1 MAATIRDIRDRTG
14 LSLATISKYLNGGN
28 VLPKNRELIEEA
40 IDALHYE
47 VNELARGLVTNRT
60 KTIGVLVYDIQCLFV
75 GNMLHYL
82 GQELHKSGYA
92 MLICDSCNN
101 EEMEKENLQ
110 FLLSRKVDGILIFAV
125 SLTGG
130 FLDPAK
136 RAGVPIVL
144 LDRAFRGEEVDCVE
158 VDSRTAVFRAAQMLI
173 EYGHRKIALVASDV
187 EYTGVERKKGY
198 EDALRTY
205 GISVPE
211 GYRVSGRHSFELGYQ
226 GMKGL
231 LAMEEVPTAVIL
243 SNYDTT
249 LGGILALNESDM
261 NCPEDISVIGFDD
274 MLMSKVIRPKLWIV
288 SQPMREMS
296 EKAVQMLL
304 ARIGHL
310 EAGGPVRVSFTASM
324 RMGDSVKK
332 LL

>member
-28 VLPKNRELIEEA
+28 VLPKTRELIEEA

-158 VDSRTAVFRAAQMLI
+158 VDNRTAVFRAAQMLI

-231 LAMEEVPTAVIL
+231 LAMKEAPTAVIL